1 MKKMMIQSEDF
12 ELLTEELDIANHL
25 GPDDDDEGNDLVFD
39 DDEDFDLDDVDDFDD
54 FDDDDF

>member
-1 MKKMMIQSEDF
+1 MIQSEDF